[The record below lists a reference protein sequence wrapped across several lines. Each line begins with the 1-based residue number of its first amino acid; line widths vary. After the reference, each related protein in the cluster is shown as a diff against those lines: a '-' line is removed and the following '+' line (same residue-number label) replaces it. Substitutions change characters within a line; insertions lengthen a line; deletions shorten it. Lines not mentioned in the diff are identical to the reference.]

1 MRYSHKG
8 KALIRLSN
16 NFHKFDKLQTML
28 ISDRQYMYMLR
39 YNQFSIFIMII
50 ISISDL
56 IILGYKY
63 TMEERLC

>member
-1 MRYSHKG
+1 M
-8 KALIRLSN
+8 
-16 NFHKFDKLQTML
+16 M

-63 TMEERLC
+63 TMEERLHANIDYFAHELMVSFPNL